1 MPTLELVLERSRPS
15 LDKLLFEYSLSL
27 LIASTALRSW
37 DNRAN
42 LWPVPRHCLAHALN
56 LYQGVTECQKTL
68 EFVEMNTTNTE
79 NERPESPK
87 LPPDKERFAPGAG
100 KPNPGKSG
108 SGIGKSGAVQ
118 DADRSVPR
126 DDSVKSYSLKL
137 AAAAAQV
144 ACDNKGADVMVLD
157 VCDQTALFDYFVLA
171 TGTSRRQ
178 LHAISEEI
186 DDKLQKEL
194 GDKRLNIEGYEES
207 RWIVLDYGSIVI
219 HLFDEETRSY
229 YDLESLWGDA
239 RSIPLSELGIQ
250 V

>member
-1 MPTLELVLERSRPS
+1 
-15 LDKLLFEYSLSL
+15 
-27 LIASTALRSW
+27 
-37 DNRAN
+37 
-42 LWPVPRHCLAHALN
+42 
-56 LYQGVTECQKTL
+56 
-68 EFVEMNTTNTE
+68 MNTTNTE
-79 NERPESPK
+79 NDRPEPPK
-87 LPPDKERFAPGAG
+87 LPPDKERFAPVS
-100 KPNPGKSG
+100 N
-108 SGIGKSGAVQ
+108 KSGAATKARSGGVP
-118 DADRSVPR
+118 DVDHSVPR
-126 DDSVKSYSLKL
+126 EDNVKAYSLKL
-137 AAAAAQV
+137 ATAAAQV
-144 ACDNKGADVMVLD
+144 ACDNKGSDVMVLD

-194 GDKRLNIEGYEES
+194 GDRRLNIEGYEES

-239 RSIPLSELGIQ
+239 HSIPLSELGIK